1 MTLSPDYQRDWTRYF
16 DCTADKPPRDTLL
29 RALDALGDVHNR
41 TALDIACGVGRDSI
55 EMLRRGMRV
64 IATDFQPEAI
74 ERLRACAGPESSHR
88 LATVTCAMEDIPTTG
103 DLRHSYTL
111 INASF
116 ALPFCHESRF
126 GALWDFIKCSL
137 IPGGVFAGQLFGDR
151 DQWASI
157 NPGRHLSSHR
167 VKSLLA
173 DFRTVHFEEVEK
185 DGDDAMGGTKHHHVY
200 HIVAM
205 KPVHPAKEFVT

>member
-1 MTLSPDYQRDWTRYF
+1 MTISQQYQRDWQRYF

-29 RALDALGDVHNR
+29 RALAAFGDLSGR

-55 EMLRRGMRV
+55 EMLRRGMSV
-64 IATDFQPEAI
+64 TATDIHPDALH
-74 ERLRACAGPESSHR
+74 RLRVAAGPDSAHR
-88 LATVTCAMEDIPTTG
+88 LITVECPMEDIATTPS
-103 DLRHSYTL
+103 LRHAYAV

-126 GALWDFIKCSL
+126 ASLWDFITNSL
-137 IPGGVFAGQLFGDR
+137 QPGGVFAGQLFGER
-151 DQWASI
+151 DDWAAI
-157 NPGRHLSSHR
+157 NPQRHMSLGR
-167 VKSLLA
+167 VKSLLG

-205 KPVHPAKEFVT
+205 KPVRSEKETVT